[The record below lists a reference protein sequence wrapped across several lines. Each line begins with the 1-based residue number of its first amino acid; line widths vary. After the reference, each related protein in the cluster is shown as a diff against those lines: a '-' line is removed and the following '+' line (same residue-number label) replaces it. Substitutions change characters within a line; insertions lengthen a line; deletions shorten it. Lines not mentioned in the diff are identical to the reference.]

1 LNRNF
6 RNFGNLPFLSGFRN
20 FFISEIEN
28 LVSTCFIAKCH
39 RVPCRRSRAPP
50 YIFVAGS
57 LPPSTPR
64 SSQQHRSEY
73 ICAELE
79 FHRHSSS
86 LFRQRSTTSAW
97 AWKLSRCVEVPPECH
112 HGLEAEPS
120 AMHHHRSSSLSP
132 SLPSVVFFVFWSPFY
147 TSGRPFHQ
155 PGTLQDVPRG
165 PRRQAA
171 APKRATSSVASV
183 VYGHPVVRRRRPNSD
198 PSPLAI
204 KIVRLRLLP

>member
-1 LNRNF
+1 MEASRSCCSTPAHLQKSRY
-6 RNFGNLPFLSGFRN
+6 RPISPELSNTCRF
-20 FFISEIEN
+20 
-28 LVSTCFIAKCH
+28 STCFIAKCH

-57 LPPSTPR
+57 PPPSTPR
-64 SSQQHRSEY
+64 SSQHRSEY

-97 AWKLSRCVEVPPECH
+97 AWKLSRCIEVPPECH

-171 APKRATSSVASV
+171 GCSTQAS
-183 VYGHPVVRRRRPNSD
+183 YVVRRFR
-198 PSPLAI
+198 
-204 KIVRLRLLP
+204 RLRPSSRSSPPSKF

>member
-1 LNRNF
+1 MEASRSCCSTPAHLQKSRY
-6 RNFGNLPFLSGFRN
+6 RPISPELSNTCRF
-20 FFISEIEN
+20 
-28 LVSTCFIAKCH
+28 STCFIAKCH

-57 LPPSTPR
+57 PPPSTAR
-64 SSQQHRSEY
+64 SSQHRSEY

-86 LFRQRSTTSAW
+86 LFVKGA
-97 AWKLSRCVEVPPECH
+97 PP
-112 HGLEAEPS
+112 
-120 AMHHHRSSSLSP
+120 SP

-147 TSGRPFHQ
+147 TSGRPFYQ
-155 PGTLQDVPRG
+155 PGTLQDVPRE

-171 APKRATSSVASV
+171 APKPATSSVASV
-183 VYGHPVVRRRRPNSD
+183 VYGHPVVRRRRPSSD